1 MKENKTIYILF
12 DWVTLR
18 VIMSTYTKT
27 KALARIGKLLLCG
40 DRVNNLKIL
49 ELDASEVED

>member
-1 MKENKTIYILF
+1 MKENKTIYVLF
-12 DWVTLR
+12 DWVTLH

-27 KALARIGKLLLCG
+27 KALAMIGELLLCG